1 MRIAVNARLLV
12 NQRLEGMGLFILEQ
26 LRQILSTTDHEFLL
40 ITDREGPLPELPR
53 AVDRVVAYP
62 SARHPFLFY
71 AWFEWAVPKALKKWN
86 ADVFLS
92 MDNFCSLRTKVPTLL
107 VIHDLAYLHQPQGVS
122 RLILA
127 YYRYFMPRFAKRADA
142 LVTVS
147 DYTRQDVAKAF
158 KLSPKHISVAYNGV
172 RPRFKESSAAQGV
185 PQIAG
190 LSSKQVS
197 VAQTEFSDV
206 TPYFVYVGSVHPRK
220 NVDGLIRGF
229 NRFKRYTSLP
239 HKLVIAG
246 QMAWKTS
253 ATQKEIDCSNFK
265 EDIIL
270 TGYLSEERL
279 GDVIGG
285 ATALC
290 LVSFFEGFGVPI
302 IEAFSCGVPVIV
314 SDRSSLPEVAGPG
327 GIMVD
332 PSNDKAIGAALTEL
346 ATDAERREV
355 LAKAGKEH
363 AKQFTWAASAEV
375 IRGRLEQL
383 GGELI

>member
-26 LRQILSTTDHEFLL
+26 LRQLLATTEHEYLL
-40 ITDREGPLPELPR
+40 ITDREGPLPSLPR
-53 AVDRVVAYP
+53 EVQRVIAYP
-62 SARHPFLFY
+62 SARHPVLFY
-71 AWFEWAVPKALKKWN
+71 AWFEWSVPKVLSNWQ

-92 MDNFCSLRTKVPTLL
+92 MDNFCSIRTPVPTLL

-122 RLILA
+122 RLVLA

-147 DYTRQDVAKAF
+147 DFTRQDVAKAF
-158 KLSPKHISVAYNGV
+158 QFSQSTTGPSAPKQISVAYNGV
-172 RPRFKESSAAQGV
+172 RPRFCELSPK
-185 PQIAG
+185 QI
-190 LSSKQVS
+190 
-197 VAQTEFSDV
+197 
-206 TPYFVYVGSVHPRK
+206 
-220 NVDGLIRGF
+220 
-229 NRFKRYTSLP
+229 
-239 HKLVIAG
+239 IAG

-265 EDIIL
+265 EDIVL

-279 GDVIGG
+279 GEVIGG
-285 ATALC
+285 AVALC

-302 IEAFSCGVPVIV
+302 IEAFSSGVPVIV

-327 GIMVD
+327 GLKVD
-332 PSNDKAIGAALTEL
+332 PSNDKAIGAALTEM
-346 ATDAERREV
+346 ATDPTRREV

-363 AKQFTWAASAEV
+363 ARQFTWAASAEV

-383 GGELI
+383 GGEQIT

>member
-1 MRIAVNARLLV
+1 
-12 NQRLEGMGLFILEQ
+12 MGLYILEQ
-26 LRQILSTTDHEFLL
+26 LRQLLETTDHEFLL
-40 ITDREGPLPELPR
+40 ITDRKGPLPELPR
-53 AVDRVVAYP
+53 KVERVIAYP

-71 AWFEWAVPKALKKWN
+71 AWFEWAVPRALKNWD

-107 VIHDLAYLHQPQGVS
+107 VIHDLAYLHLPEGVS
-122 RLILA
+122 PLVLA
-127 YYRYFMPRFAKRADA
+127 YYRRFQPRFAKRADA

-147 DYTRQDVAKAF
+147 DYTRQDVAQAF
-158 KLSPKHISVAYNGV
+158 GLSSKQISVAYNGV
-172 RPRFKESSAAQGV
+172 RPRFRQ
-185 PQIAG
+185 
-190 LSSKQVS
+190 LSPKQVS
-197 VAQTEFSDV
+197 SVQNDLTGGA
-206 TPYFVYVGSVHPRK
+206 PYFVYVGSVHPRK

-229 NRFKRYTSLP
+229 NRFKRYTHLP

-253 ATQKEIDCSNFK
+253 ETQKELDCSNFK
-265 EDIIL
+265 EDIML
-270 TGYLSEERL
+270 TGYLGEERL
-279 GDVIGG
+279 GEVIGG

-327 GIMVD
+327 GLMVD

-346 ATDAERREV
+346 ATDASKREV
-355 LAKAGKEH
+355 LAQAGKEH
-363 AKQFTWAASAEV
+363 AQQFTWKASGEV
-375 IRGRLEQL
+375 IRR
-383 GGELI
+383 ELDGLC